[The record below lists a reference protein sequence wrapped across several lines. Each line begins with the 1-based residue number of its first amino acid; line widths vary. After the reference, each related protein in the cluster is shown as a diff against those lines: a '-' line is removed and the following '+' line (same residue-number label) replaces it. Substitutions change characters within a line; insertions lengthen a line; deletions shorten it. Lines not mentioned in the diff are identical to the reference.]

1 MKGKKKVSNHKTD
14 ALDLKRTQRNFF
26 CGNLIV

>member
-1 MKGKKKVSNHKTD
+1 MRGEKKVSNHKTD
-14 ALDLKRTQRNFF
+14 ALNLERTQHNFF